1 LWFSGTFS
9 ALTDT
14 EIRVWVGS
22 GISSSQTPQALTDNG
37 WLFWNNFEE
46 ASGTFSDFCEAYS
59 PTQGGSWTYS
69 QAGVVGNGAIPGADG
84 RWYPAFPFT
93 KIKNVNKFTIMLWQ
107 DGGNS
112 IALNNNMIL
121 HFTSGANFI
130 IIYRDT
136 AVERWSWAKTGF
148 GSSTASGTASDSAGT
163 MYHKAFVYDGTQSTN
178 LTKCVYY
185 KNGSSFFTASTGTIP
200 TSTINDNNCYCQLGG
215 SASAYQKKADIYR
228 FNSNILSSGQVTT
241 QFNIEN
247 HYTSAFYVVGSWVP
261 IVSGGSRLP
270 VIQNT
275 LQKDYLMALK
285 NQAVVV
291 TYYAYDTSANSGKT
305 GDAINHTLRLYQD
318 GAEST
323 PAGTPAEVDAT
334 NCPGLYKIALTAAE
348 MNYNSVTLHG
358 KSSTA
363 NIVITPVQIITEAV
377 SAAVLGAT
385 VPGSY
390 TSGTLAY
397 QVGRIGSASAV
408 VQSSVSTSLAVTA
421 IIGDGKVQ
429 GSNNWRK
436 RFSIFQNLHYHDS
449 HRSK

>member
-1 LWFSGTFS
+1 
-9 ALTDT
+9 
-14 EIRVWVGS
+14 
-22 GISSSQTPQALTDNG
+22 
-37 WLFWNNFEE
+37 
-46 ASGTFSDFCEAYS
+46 
-59 PTQGGSWTYS
+59 
-69 QAGVVGNGAIPGADG
+69 
-84 RWYPAFPFT
+84 
-93 KIKNVNKFTIMLWQ
+93 
-107 DGGNS
+107 
-112 IALNNNMIL
+112 
-121 HFTSGANFI
+121 
-130 IIYRDT
+130 
-136 AVERWSWAKTGF
+136 
-148 GSSTASGTASDSAGT
+148 
-163 MYHKAFVYDGTQSTN
+163 
-178 LTKCVYY
+178 
-185 KNGSSFFTASTGTIP
+185 
-200 TSTINDNNCYCQLGG
+200 
-215 SASAYQKKADIYR
+215 
-228 FNSNILSSGQVTT
+228 
-241 QFNIEN
+241 
-247 HYTSAFYVVGSWVP
+247 
-261 IVSGGSRLP
+261 
-270 VIQNT
+270 
-275 LQKDYLMALK
+275 MALK

-421 IIGDGKVQ
+421 IIGDDYAITDGTHIRFTITDSIDLTGATVRFKAPITGASASPYSKTCTITTATGASKVIDLELASAETALWTSGKYLYDIEATLTSGRIHTLVNQ
-429 GSNNWRK
+429 MPITVREDV
-436 RFSIFQNLHYHDS
+436 R
-449 HRSK
+449 